1 MAYDLEEQEQLA
13 TMKAWWSR
21 FGNLVTWLLIAGLAI
36 YSGWSAWNYY
46 LRSQSAQAGQLY
58 EEVQKSVA
66 AKDSA
71 RVLRAAA
78 DMQQKFPRTAY
89 AEMTGLAAAKV
100 AFDANDLKN
109 AKAQLQWVNEHGSD
123 DEYRAVARVRL
134 AGILLDEKAYGDGL
148 KLLAGD
154 APPAFAGVV
163 ADRRGDLLVAQ
174 GKTADARSAYQEA
187 LTKMV
192 QKNPGRLLIQL
203 KLDALGGVA
212 AGTAG
217 AVGAAGTGSTAP
229 LPKAPA

>member
-21 FGNLVTWLLIAGLAI
+21 YGNLVTWLVIAALAV

-46 LRSQSAQAGQLY
+46 LRNQSAQAGQLY
-58 EEVQKSVA
+58 EEVQKGVA

-78 DMQQKFPRTAY
+78 DMQEKFPRTAY
-89 AEMTGLAAAKV
+89 AEMTGLAAAKL

-109 AKAQLQWVNEHGSD
+109 AKAQLQWVTDHGVD

-134 AGILLDEKAYGDGL
+134 AGILLDEKAYDDGL
-148 KLLAGD
+148 KMLTAEV
-154 APPAFAGVV
+154 PPAFIGVV
-163 ADRRGDLLVAQ
+163 ADRRGDLFVAQ
-174 GKTADARSAYQEA
+174 GKTAEARTAYQAA
-187 LTKMV
+187 LAKMD

-203 KLDALGGVA
+203 KLDALGGA
-212 AGTAG
+212 AP
-217 AVGAAGTGSTAP
+217 S
-229 LPKAPA
+229 PKAPA

>member
-21 FGNLVTWLLIAGLAI
+21 FGNLVTWLLIAGLAV

-46 LRSQSAQAGQLY
+46 LRSQSTQAGQLY

-134 AGILLDEKAYGDGL
+134 AGILLDEKAYDDGL

-154 APPAFAGVV
+154 APPAFAGVL
-163 ADRRGDLLVAQ
+163 ADRRGDLLAAQ
-174 GKTADARSAYQEA
+174 GKTADARSAYQTA
-187 LTKMV
+187 LTKMD

-203 KLDALGGVA
+203 KLDALGGA
-212 AGTAG
+212 ASGTAP
-217 AVGAAGTGSTAP
+217 V
-229 LPKAPA
+229 PKAPA

>member
-21 FGNLVTWLLIAGLAI
+21 YGNLLTWLLIAVLAV
-36 YSGWSAWNYY
+36 YSAWSAWNYY
-46 LRSQSAQAGQLY
+46 LRNQSAQAGQLY
-58 EEVQKSVA
+58 EELQKGVG

-78 DMQQKFPRTAY
+78 DMQEKFPRTAY
-89 AEMTGLAAAKV
+89 AQMTGLSAAKV

-109 AKAQLQWVNEHGSD
+109 AKAQLQWVSDHGVD

-134 AGILLDEKAYGDGL
+134 AGILLDEKAYDDGF

-154 APPAFAGVV
+154 FPPAFAGVV
-163 ADRRGDLLVAQ
+163 ADRRGDLLAAQ
-174 GKTADARSAYQEA
+174 SKTAEARSAYQAA
-187 LTKMV
+187 LAKMD

-203 KLDALGGVA
+203 KLDALGGTPA
-212 AGTAG
+212 T
-217 AVGAAGTGSTAP
+217 
-229 LPKAPA
+229 PKAPA

>member
-21 FGNLVTWLLIAGLAI
+21 YGNLVTWLVIAALAV

-46 LRSQSAQAGQLY
+46 LRNQSAQAGQLY

-71 RVLRAAA
+71 RLLRAAG
-78 DMQQKFPRTAY
+78 DMQEKFPRTAY

-100 AFDANDLKN
+100 AFDANDMKN
-109 AKAQLQWVNEHGSD
+109 AKAQLQWVSENGADE
-123 DEYRAVARVRL
+123 EYRAVARVRL
-134 AGILLDEKAYGDGL
+134 AGILLDEKAYDDGL
-148 KLLAGD
+148 KVLAGEVL
-154 APPAFAGVV
+154 PAFVGVV

-174 GKTADARSAYQEA
+174 GKTAEARSAYQAA
-187 LTKMV
+187 LAKMD

-203 KLDALGGVA
+203 KLDALGGA
-212 AGTAG
+212 AP
-217 AVGAAGTGSTAP
+217 S
-229 LPKAPA
+229 PKAPA

>member
-13 TMKAWWSR
+13 TMKAWWTR
-21 FGNLVTWLLIAGLAI
+21 YGNLVTWLLIAGLAV

-46 LRSQSAQAGQLY
+46 LRNQSAQAGQLY
-58 EEVQKSVA
+58 EEMQKGVT

-71 RVLRAAA
+71 KVLRAAT
-78 DMQQKFPRTAY
+78 DMQEKFPRTAY
-89 AEMTGLAAAKV
+89 AQMTGLTAAKI

-109 AKAQLQWVNEHGSD
+109 AKAQLQWVSDHGVD

-134 AGILLDEKAYGDGL
+134 AGILLDEKAYEEGL
-148 KLLAGD
+148 KVLSGD
-154 APPAFAGVV
+154 FPAAFAGVV

-174 GKTADARSAYQEA
+174 SKPAEARSAYQTA
-187 LTKMV
+187 LAKMD

-212 AGTAG
+212 P
-217 AVGAAGTGSTAP
+217 S
-229 LPKAPA
+229 PKAPA